1 MKKVR
6 KLTLKQEKFV
16 AAYVG
21 PARGNAT
28 EAARMAGYKGNDVT
42 LGTVGGENMKKPA
55 IVERIEAARAELRAK
70 AILTREEI
78 LAGLASIAR
87 GEGEE
92 PHVLQSG
99 ETVFAPPRFA
109 DRRAAIM
116 DAAKLQGL
124 LVDKV
129 EIKALDGL
137 QAQLRELQERMSDEA
152 FEELLA
158 ALSEE

>member
-1 MKKVR
+1 MR
-6 KLTLKQEKFV
+6 KLTPKQEKFLH
-16 AAYVG
+16 AYLG
-21 PARGNAT
+21 EARGNAT

-42 LGTVGGENMKKPA
+42 LASVGAENLRKPQ
-55 IVERIEAARAELRAK
+55 ISERIEAARAELRAK
-70 AILTREEI
+70 ALLTREEI
-78 LAGLASIAR
+78 LAGLAAIAR
-87 GEGEE
+87 GEGVE

-99 ETVFAPPRFA
+99 ETVYAPPRFA
-109 DRRAAIM
+109 DRRGALM

-137 QAQLRELQERMSDEA
+137 QAQLRELQERMSDGA